1 MIIDLIRNYKFLNII
16 TVIFVVILLLS
27 NLIAS
32 IKITQI
38 DLPFIGKVSFAAGL
52 LFFPISYLVG
62 DLLTEVYGYAKSRQ
76 VIWTGFISLI
86 VSNILIKILVS
97 LPPDP
102 NWNLQ
107 SSYEAIFAMSFRVSI
122 ASMLAFFCGE
132 FCNSYVVAK
141 LKVLCEGKFTAL
153 RIIGSTVA
161 GELVDTLIF
170 YPLAFWGDPNFP
182 PDLIFRIMIMNYLVK
197 VIWEVIAYPGTKQ
210 LIKFLKRSENED
222 YYDRHTDFSPFH
234 LSEDNSTQLPNN
246 QRT

>member
-1 MIIDLIRNYKFLNII
+1 MTARRSYKYLNFI
-16 TVIFVVILLLS
+16 TVTFVVILLLC

-38 DLPFIGKVSFAAGL
+38 ELPLIGKVSFAAGL

-76 VIWTGFISLI
+76 VIWSGFIALI
-86 VSNILIKILVS
+86 ISNIIIKILVA

-107 SSYEAIFAMSFRVSI
+107 SSYEAIFAVSFRVSL

-132 FCNSYVVAK
+132 FCNSFVLAK
-141 LKVLCEGKFTAL
+141 LKLITKGKYQAL
-153 RIIGSTVA
+153 RLIGSTIA
-161 GELVDTLIF
+161 GELVDTIIF

-182 PDLIFRIMIMNYLVK
+182 TDLILRIMLMNYIVK
-197 VIWEVIAYPGTKQ
+197 VSWEVIAYPLTKQ
-210 LIKFLKRSENED
+210 IVKHLKATENED
-222 YYDRHTDFSPFH
+222 YYDWDTDFSPFH
-234 LSEDNSTQLPNN
+234 LSEDSVKIEE
-246 QRT
+246 RK